1 MIKHIVMFRLEASE
15 AVAAVAASKFKA
27 AIDALPQKIDALDAV
42 EVGVNAGPA
51 EGNWNIVLTAVCAS
65 YDALA
70 AYSAHP
76 EHIAC
81 VAIIKPYIAQRACVD
96 YSVAD

>member
-27 AIDALPQKIDALDAV
+27 AIEALPQKIDALDAV

-51 EGNWNIVLTAVCAS
+51 EGNWPTRLILSILPAW
-65 YDALA
+65 L
-70 AYSAHP
+70 
-76 EHIAC
+76 
-81 VAIIKPYIAQRACVD
+81 
-96 YSVAD
+96 